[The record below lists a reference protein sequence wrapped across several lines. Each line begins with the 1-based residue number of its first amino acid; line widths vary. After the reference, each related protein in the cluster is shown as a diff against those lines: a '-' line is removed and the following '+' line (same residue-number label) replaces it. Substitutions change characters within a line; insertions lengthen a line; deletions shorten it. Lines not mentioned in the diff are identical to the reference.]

1 MQLLRGCLQS
11 RRSCMNVEP
20 YAALSISGMGQYD
33 ERFVE
38 RASGLRAI
46 LEALPA
52 AIYTTDAQGRI
63 TSYNDEAVRFSGRV
77 PQLGSDSWCVTW
89 KLYRTDGTPLPH
101 DQCPMAIALKEGRPV
116 RGVSAIAERP
126 DGTRVHFMPYP
137 TPIKDACGKVI
148 GAVNML
154 VDVTEQKRAEDA
166 QARLAAIV
174 ASSVDAIYSTSL
186 DGTIQTW
193 NEGAEHL
200 FGYSAAEALGQPVT
214 LLIPE
219 DRQAEERELSERIA
233 RGEVVVNFETKR
245 RAKDGRSFDVSLAAS
260 PIRDAAGRVVGTSR
274 IPRDITERK
283 RAEEA

>member
-137 TPIKDACGKVI
+137 TPIKDASGKGI
-148 GAVNML
+148 GAINML
-154 VDVTEQKRAEDA
+154 VDITPQRVAEEV

-174 ASSVDAIYSTSL
+174 ESSDDAIVSKSL
-186 DGTIQTW
+186 EGIIRTW
-193 NEGAEHL
+193 NRGAERL
-200 FGYSAAEALGQPVT
+200 FGYSAEEAVGKPIT
-214 LLIPE
+214 LIIPTE
-219 DRQAEERELSERIA
+219 RRAEEDMVLGKVR
-233 RGEVVVNFETKR
+233 RGEIVDHFETVR
-245 RAKDGRSFDVSLAAS
+245 RAKDGRLLD
-260 PIRDAAGRVVGTSR
+260 
-274 IPRDITERK
+274 
-283 RAEEA
+283 